1 MIHQPRARR
10 HQRRGATSVEMA
22 LVALVLFMLI
32 FGIFEYCRFLFM
44 LHLTNNAARDAVR
57 YAVVHTSGGTLP
69 GDPSTISDSDI
80 ISIAKTGMIGTQS
93 VGSGLAGMDSNIE
106 GLNVSVFAVDMG
118 ALSQS
123 PPVIQPD
130 PNNPNWTT
138 AGFGQMIA
146 VRMTGNYRPALP
158 SLFWLSDTIP
168 FTVTVMYGS
177 EGN

>member
-1 MIHQPRARR
+1 MIYQPRRR
-10 HQRRGATSVEMA
+10 RQQRRGATSVEMA
-22 LVALVLFMLI
+22 FVALVLFMLI

-69 GDPSTISDSDI
+69 GDPLTISDSDI
-80 ISIAKTGMIGTQS
+80 ISIARTGMIGTQS
-93 VGSGLAGMDSNIE
+93 VGSGLAGMDANIE
-106 GLNVSVFAVDMG
+106 GLNISVFAVDMA

-130 PNNPNWTT
+130 PSNPNWTS

-158 SLFWLSDTIP
+158 SLFWLSNTIP
-168 FTVTVMYGS
+168 FQVTVMYGS